1 MNPIASADAQQRVPA
16 ASEQRGLSSPGER
29 KMIGFERL
37 SQTAPSVLLVVLLA
51 ITAGVALRSAVEQG
65 ASLLAR
71 ILRTDRG

>member
-1 MNPIASADAQQRVPA
+1 
-16 ASEQRGLSSPGER
+16 
-29 KMIGFERL
+29 MIGFERL